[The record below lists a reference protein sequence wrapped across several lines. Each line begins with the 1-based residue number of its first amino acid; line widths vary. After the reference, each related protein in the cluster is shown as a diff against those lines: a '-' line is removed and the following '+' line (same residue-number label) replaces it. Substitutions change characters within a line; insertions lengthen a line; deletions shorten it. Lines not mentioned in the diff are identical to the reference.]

1 VDDFV
6 VNVKQIANYPQ
17 KTAATAADAIL
28 LQTGGLGGDYQ
39 WMTPADL
46 VSTALSSGGTLKLS
60 TTGGGIAWNGAAIT
74 SDGSQILVPALTA
87 SGTISAPEV
96 MVNGIAVADQDWVTS
111 LFDTL
116 ALGNVTSFNGRIGA
130 VQLETDDVL
139 RAGGAP
145 IWNPHFGGVVTAP
158 TPWDFRQADD
168 TVATTAWV
176 QLVLNQALCGGS
188 LVTSFNGRGGAVV
201 LSTADV
207 NAAYANFPNDLI
219 APTAPNPAAGDASN
233 RIATTLFVDDGLA
246 DLQSLLPSL
255 IDQELTTANFA
266 PINSPAFTGVPT
278 APTAAAGSQ
287 SGQLATTAFVH
298 NAVVASTT
306 GVASFNTRTGA
317 IVLTTADVTGAGGAP
332 LASPVLT
339 GNPTA
344 PTPVTGNSSASIAT
358 TAFVM
363 NELATLPAAP
373 VTSFNTRTGAV
384 VLNTADI
391 TGAGGA
397 PAASPT
403 LTGTPTAPTAAQ
415 TDSSTALATTAFVH
429 AAVSAL
435 GTTVQSFNGRTGA
448 VSLIGNDIS
457 AAGGALLIGPA
468 FTGTPTAPT
477 ATVGTST
484 TQLATTA
491 FVQAALS
498 GATGGVSSF
507 NTRTG
512 AVTLLASDITS
523 AGGAPIASPNLTG
536 VPTAPTAVQTSNDT
550 TVATT
555 AYVRAALAAAP
566 GGVSS
571 FNSRTGAITLQGND
585 ISAAGGALL
594 VGPAF
599 TGTPTA
605 PTATAGTSSTQIA
618 TTAFVAAAIAAGGGV
633 NSFNGRAGV
642 VTLNAADIIS
652 ASGAVYRQA
661 DTAPTQPQQTL
672 WYDSL
677 NGQLYVQYVDPS
689 TQALSWVIANS
700 TPSPAPAVGTR
711 ILLQSHVVAP
721 AAPAATIDMFYAFTN
736 QYDQYELDIYDL
748 QSSADSDNVFLQ
760 LSVDGSTFQS
770 EASYQYGSMGVG
782 TPGTVQASGNTTTEM
797 FIGLTNTSA
806 TYGFVGEIRVKF
818 SMPWTTDRLKFF
830 LSDCVTGIAGGVYRY
845 CNGGLYGMPNGKQ
858 PLKGLRI
865 LLATGT
871 ITRAVA
877 NLYGIVK
884 AGAGGS

>member
-6 VNVKQIANYPQ
+6 VNVKQIGNYP
-17 KTAATAADAIL
+17 ATTTVGATDVLL
-28 LQTGGLGGDYQ
+28 LQQGGLGGDY
-39 WMTPADL
+39 MSILGSAL

-60 TTGGGIAWNGAAIT
+60 TTGGGVAWNGAAIT

-111 LFDTL
+111 LFDAL
-116 ALGNVTSFNGRIGA
+116 ALNVVNTFNGRIGT
-130 VQLETDDVL
+130 VQLEADDVL

-145 IWNPHFGGVVTAP
+145 IWNPHFGGTVTAP

-176 QLVLNQALCGGS
+176 QLVLTQALCGGS

-246 DLQSLLPSL
+246 DLQSLLPGL

-266 PINSPAFTGVPT
+266 PINSPNFTGVPT

-287 SGQLATTAFVH
+287 TGQLATTAFVH

-317 IVLTTADVTGAGGAP
+317 VVLTTADVTSAGGAP
-332 LASPVLT
+332 LANPVLT
-339 GNPTA
+339 GNPQA

-363 NELATLPAAP
+363 NEIASLPAAP

-384 VLNTADI
+384 VLNTGDI

-415 TDSSTALATTAFVH
+415 SDSSTALATTAFVH
-429 AAVSAL
+429 AAVAAL
-435 GTTVQSFNGRTGA
+435 GTTVQSFNGRTGT
-448 VSLIGNDIS
+448 VSLLGNDIS
-457 AAGGALLIGPA
+457 AAGGALLVGPA
-468 FTGTPTAPT
+468 FTGVPTAPT
-477 ATVGTST
+477 ATIGTNT
-484 TQLATTA
+484 TQLATCA
-491 FVQAALS
+491 FVEAALS
-498 GATGGVSSF
+498 GATAGVASF

-512 AVTLLASDITS
+512 AVTLLTADITS
-523 AGGAPIASPNLTG
+523 AGGAPLASPNFSG

-571 FNSRTGAITLQGND
+571 FNTRTGAITLQGND

-605 PTATAGTSSTQIA
+605 PTATAGVSNTQIA

-652 ASGAVYRQA
+652 ANGAVYRQA
-661 DTAPTQPQQTL
+661 DTAPTQAQQTL

-700 TPSPAPAVGTR
+700 TPSPAPATGTR
-711 ILLQSHVVAP
+711 ILIQSHVVAP
-721 AAPAATIDMFYAFTN
+721 ASPVATIDMFYAFTN
-736 QYDQYELDIYDL
+736 QYDEYELDIYDF
-748 QSSADSDNVFLQ
+748 QCSAAGNLY
-760 LSVDGSTFQS
+760 LSLSFDGSTF
-770 EASYQYGSMGVG
+770 AVDGSYSYTTIYINSSAPTVG
-782 TPGTVQASGNTTTEM
+782 GIGNNTATNL
-797 FIGLTNTSA
+797 FIANTSNPTTA
-806 TYGFVGEIRVKF
+806 FLSAAYVKF
-818 SMPWTTDRLKFF
+818 AMPWTTDRYKYF
-830 LSDCVTGIAGGVYRY
+830 LSEGWAHTANGLARSISSGGYLGGV
-845 CNGGLYGMPNGKQ
+845 L
-858 PLKGLRI
+858 PLKGLRVWPS
-865 LLATGT
+865 TGN

>member
-6 VNVKQIANYPQ
+6 VNVKQIAQYAQ

-28 LQTGGLGGDYQ
+28 LQSGGLGGDYM
-39 WMTPADL
+39 WMAPSDL

-60 TTGGGIAWNGAAIT
+60 TIGGGIAWNGAAIT

-96 MVNGIAVADQDWVTS
+96 MVNGIAVANQDWVTS
-111 LFDTL
+111 LFDAL
-116 ALGNVTSFNGRIGA
+116 ALDVVNTFNGRIGA

-176 QLVLNQALCGGS
+176 QLVLTQALCGGS

-219 APTAPNPAAGDASN
+219 APTAPSPAAGDASN

-278 APTAAAGSQ
+278 APTPAAGSQ

-317 IVLTTADVTGAGGAP
+317 ITLLTADVTGAGGAP
-332 LASPVLT
+332 IASPAFT

-344 PTPVTGNSSASIAT
+344 PTPVTGNSSASVAT

-363 NELATLPAAP
+363 NELATLPVAP

-403 LTGTPTAPTAAQ
+403 FTGVPVAPTAAQ
-415 TDSSTALATTAFVH
+415 TDSSTTLATTAFVH
-429 AAVSAL
+429 AAVGAL
-435 GTTVQSFNGRTGA
+435 GTTVQSFNGRTGS
-448 VSLIGNDIS
+448 VNLIGNDIS
-457 AAGGALLIGPA
+457 AAGGALLVGPA
-468 FTGTPTAPT
+468 FTGVPTAPT
-477 ATVGTST
+477 ATAGTSSA
-484 TQLATTA
+484 QLATTA

-498 GATGGVSSF
+498 GATTGVSSF

-512 AVTLLASDITS
+512 AVTLTTADITS
-523 AGGAPIASPNLTG
+523 AGGAPLSSPNLTG
-536 VPTAPTAVQTSNDT
+536 VPTAPTAAQTSNDT

-605 PTATAGTSSTQIA
+605 PTATAGTSSTQLA

-633 NSFNGRAGV
+633 NSFNGRAGA

-661 DTAPTQPQQTL
+661 DTAPTQPSQTL
-672 WYDSL
+672 WFDSL
-677 NGQLYVQYVDPS
+677 NGQLYVNYVDPS
-689 TQALSWVIANS
+689 TQAASWVIANS
-700 TPSPAPAVGTR
+700 TPSPAPAAGTR
-711 ILLQSHVVAP
+711 VLISSRLIT
-721 AAPAATIDMFYAFTN
+721 APAATVDIIYTFTN
-736 QYDQYELDIYDL
+736 QYDIYEIEIYNL
-748 QSSADSDNVFLQ
+748 QPDTQSAVLAMRTTT
-760 LSVDGSTFQS
+760 DGSTWPSTSTSYAFS
-770 EASYQYGSMGVG
+770 TYEALSNNVQNFYGGQGSY
-782 TPGTVQASGNTTTEM
+782 
-797 FIGLTNTSA
+797 IGLTYNGLNNTDGYTS
-806 TYGFVGEIRVKF
+806 EINLKLF
-818 SMPWTTDRLKFF
+818 MPWTTDRVKNIRNDKTAVGNGYSF
-830 LSDCVTGIAGGVYRY
+830 AGFG
-845 CNGGLYGMPNGKQ
+845 YGAPTSNAG
-858 PLKGLRI
+858 PLMGLRFFFSS
-865 LLATGT
+865 GN
-871 ITRAVA
+871 VA
-877 NLYGIVK
+877 RGIFNLYGIVK
-884 AGAGGS
+884 AGTGSP

>member
-17 KTAATAADAIL
+17 KTAASAADAIL

-60 TTGGGIAWNGAAIT
+60 ITGGGIAWNGAAIT

-176 QLVLNQALCGGS
+176 QLVLTQALCGGS

-207 NAAYANFPNDLI
+207 NAAYANYPNDLI
-219 APTAPNPAAGDASN
+219 APTAPNPASGDASN

-317 IVLTTADVTGAGGAP
+317 ITLVTADVTGAGGAP
-332 LASPVLT
+332 LASPAFT

-373 VTSFNTRTGAV
+373 VTSFNTRTGAI

-403 LTGTPTAPTAAQ
+403 FTGTPVAPTAAQ
-415 TDSSTALATTAFVH
+415 TDSSTTLATTAFVH
-429 AAVSAL
+429 AAVGAL
-435 GTTVQSFNGRTGA
+435 GTTVQSFNGRTGT

-457 AAGGALLIGPA
+457 AAGGALLVGPA
-468 FTGTPTAPT
+468 FTGVPTAPT
-477 ATVGTST
+477 ATAGTSSA
-484 TQLATTA
+484 QLATTA

-498 GATGGVSSF
+498 GATAGVSSF

-512 AVTLLASDITS
+512 AVTLTTADITS
-523 AGGAPIASPNLTG
+523 AGGAPLSSPNLTG
-536 VPTAPTAVQTSNDT
+536 VPTAPTAAQTSNDT

-605 PTATAGTSSTQIA
+605 PTATTGNSSTQIA

-711 ILLQSHVVAP
+711 ILIQSHIIAP
-721 AAPAATIDMFYAFTN
+721 ASPVATIDMFYNFTN
-736 QYDQYELDIYDL
+736 QYDEYELDIYDL
-748 QSSADSDNVFLQ
+748 QATVSGNFWLSVSTDGATFQADANYAYVNTYASSSAP
-760 LSVDGSTFQS
+760 
-770 EASYQYGSMGVG
+770 
-782 TPGTVQASGNTTTEM
+782 TPGGTGNSAYTAMYLTTTPYV
-797 FIGLTNTSA
+797 GATWLTA
-806 TYGFVGEIRVKF
+806 CYIKF
-818 SMPWTTDRLKFF
+818 AMPWTTDRWKYFITDSF
-830 LSDCVTGIAGGVYRY
+830 AHVTGGITRYTTASNYAG
-845 CNGGLYGMPNGKQ
+845 NTL
-858 PLKGLRI
+858 PLKGLR
-865 LLATGT
+865 LWPASGT
-871 ITRAVA
+871 ISRAVV